1 MNKKWLQWAKQLQS
15 IAQSGLAFS
24 KNEFDIERFERIRN
38 LSIEIMSEYTQL
50 SNEKVRT
57 LFANESGYQT
67 PKIDVR
73 AAVFKDDRILLV
85 KEKKD
90 NKWSLPGGFADIDLS
105 VSENAKKESME
116 EAGANVQPKRIIA
129 VLDRNK
135 YVKDDYPYSIYKVF
149 IECEYIDGC
158 YTDNLETSSAKFFD
172 FNNLP
177 ELSVGRNT
185 KDQIK
190 MCFEARESEIFEPI
204 FD

>member
-1 MNKKWLQWAKQLQS
+1 MNNKWLQWAKQLQS

-24 KNEFDIERFERIRN
+24 KNEFDIERFEKIRN
-38 LSIEIMSEYTQL
+38 ISIEIMSEYTEL
-50 SNEKVRT
+50 SNDKIRT

-73 AAVFKDDRILLV
+73 AAIFKNGKILLV
-85 KEKKD
+85 NEKKD
-90 NKWSLPGGFADIDLS
+90 KRWSMPGGYADIDLS
-105 VSENAKKESME
+105 ISENAKKESME
-116 EAGANVQPKRIIA
+116 EAGANVDPKRIIA

-135 YVKDDYPYSIYKVF
+135 YIKDDYPYAIYKIFV
-149 IECEYIDGC
+149 ECDYIDGR
-158 YTDNLETSSAKFFD
+158 YTDNLETSNAKFFEYE
-172 FNNLP
+172 NLP

-190 MCFEARESEIFEPI
+190 MCFEARETDILEPI